1 MSLKI
6 ISNTNFNFLEQKRK
20 ALLIS
25 GLVIILS
32 FFSFFTQGLNY
43 GIDFSSGYIVQLEF
57 DEDIK
62 IEQIKDSFADKS
74 VNNITVQYY
83 GSQKEVIIKL
93 QESTLYNQNNINK
106 FLSTVLANSEYE
118 IQKLDFVGSQIGS
131 ELRTKG
137 EWAMLVAIISILVYI
152 GFRFE
157 FLYGIGAIL
166 ALIHDVLITVGIF
179 SLLQLQFDLS
189 VLSALLAVIGY
200 SLNDTIVVY
209 DRIRENAN
217 IMHAD
222 NPENILNRSINQT
235 LSRTL
240 ITSLTTL
247 FVLFSLLLFGGIAVE
262 YFSIAMIIGVLIGTF
277 SSVYIAGASLFFLKV
292 LEKRAENQPLN
303 IIFN

>member
-6 ISNTNFNFLEQKRK
+6 ISDTKFDFLQQKRK

-25 GLVIILS
+25 VFIIVISL
-32 FFSFFTQGLNY
+32 FSFITQGLNY
-43 GIDFSSGYIVQLEF
+43 GIDFSSGYIIQLEF
-57 DEDIK
+57 DKDVNVDRIK
-62 IEQIKDSFADKS
+62 KSFSNNS
-74 VNNITVQYY
+74 VENSIVQYY
-83 GSQKEVIIKL
+83 GSQREVIIKL
-93 QESTLYNQNNINK
+93 QESSSYDQNNINT
-106 FLSTVLANSEYE
+106 FISDVLNNYNYT

-137 EWAMLVAIISILVYI
+137 EWAMLVALISILVYI

-179 SLLQLQFDLS
+179 SILQLQFDLS

-217 IMHAD
+217 LMHSD
-222 NPENILNRSINQT
+222 KPENILNRSINQT

-247 FVLFSLLLFGGIAVE
+247 FVLFSLLIFGGIAVE
-262 YFSIAMIIGVLIGTF
+262 YFSIAMIIGVLVGTF
-277 SSVYIAGASLFFLKV
+277 SSIYIAGASLYFLKV
-292 LEKRAENQPLN
+292 LENVDEN
-303 IIFN
+303 

>member
-222 NPENILNRSINQT
+222 NPENILNKSINQT

-277 SSVYIAGASLFFLKV
+277 SSIYIAGASLFFLKV
-292 LEKRAENQPLN
+292 LEKREENQPLSD
-303 IIFN
+303 

>member
-1 MSLKI
+1 M
-6 ISNTNFNFLEQKRK
+6 
-20 ALLIS
+20 
-25 GLVIILS
+25 
-32 FFSFFTQGLNY
+32 
-43 GIDFSSGYIVQLEF
+43 
-57 DEDIK
+57 
-62 IEQIKDSFADKS
+62 
-74 VNNITVQYY
+74 
-83 GSQKEVIIKL
+83 
-93 QESTLYNQNNINK
+93 YNQNNINE
-106 FLSTVLANSEYE
+106 FLSTVLNNNEYK

-217 IMHAD
+217 IMHTD
-222 NPENILNRSINQT
+222 NPENILNKSINQT

-277 SSVYIAGASLFFLKV
+277 SSIYIAGASLFFLKV
-292 LEKRAENQPLN
+292 LEKREESQPLSD
-303 IIFN
+303 

>member
-6 ISNTNFNFLEQKRK
+6 ISDTKFDFLQQKRK

-25 GLVIILS
+25 VFIIVISL
-32 FFSFFTQGLNY
+32 FSFITQGLNY
-43 GIDFSSGYIVQLEF
+43 GIDFSSGYIIQLEF
-57 DEDIK
+57 DKDVKVDRIK
-62 IEQIKDSFADKS
+62 KSFSDNS
-74 VNNITVQYY
+74 VENSIVQYY
-83 GSQKEVIIKL
+83 GSQREVIIKL
-93 QESTLYNQNNINK
+93 QESSSYDQNNINT
-106 FLSTVLANSEYE
+106 FISDVLNNYNYT

-137 EWAMLVAIISILVYI
+137 EWAMLVALISILVYI

-179 SLLQLQFDLS
+179 SILQLQFDLS

-217 IMHAD
+217 LMHSD
-222 NPENILNRSINQT
+222 KPENILNRSINQT

-247 FVLFSLLLFGGIAVE
+247 FVLFSLLIFGGIAVE
-262 YFSIAMIIGVLIGTF
+262 YFSIAMIIGVLVGTF
-277 SSVYIAGASLFFLKV
+277 SSIYIAGASLYFLKV
-292 LEKRAENQPLN
+292 LENVDEN
-303 IIFN
+303 

>member
-1 MSLKI
+1 MSLRI

-25 GLVIILS
+25 GLIIILS
-32 FFSFFTQGLNY
+32 FFSFLTQGLNY

-57 DEDIK
+57 NKDVK
-62 IEQIKDSFADKS
+62 IERIKESFSENS
-74 VNNITVQYY
+74 VDNSIIQYY
-83 GSQKEVIIKL
+83 GNQKEVIIKL
-93 QESTLYNQNNINK
+93 QESNTYDQNNINN
-106 FLSTVLANSEYE
+106 FLSNVLENYDYK

-157 FLYGIGAIL
+157 FLYGVGAIL

-217 IMHAD
+217 LMHAD
-222 NPENILNRSINQT
+222 NPENILNKSINQT

-262 YFSIAMIIGVLIGTF
+262 YFSLAMIIGVLVGTF
-277 SSVYIAGASLFFLKV
+277 SSIYIAGVSLFFLKV
-292 LEKRAENQPLN
+292 LDKKEESQKLSD
-303 IIFN
+303 

>member
-93 QESTLYNQNNINK
+93 QESTLYDQNNINK

-292 LEKRAENQPLN
+292 LEKREENQPLSD
-303 IIFN
+303 

>member
-6 ISNTNFNFLEQKRK
+6 ISDTKFDFLQQKRK
-20 ALLIS
+20 ALMVSSFIIIIS
-25 GLVIILS
+25 V
-32 FFSFFTQGLNY
+32 FSFIIQGLNY
-43 GIDFSSGYIVQLEF
+43 GIDFSSGYIIQLEF
-57 DEDIK
+57 DKDVKVDRIK
-62 IEQIKDSFADKS
+62 KSFSNNS
-74 VNNITVQYY
+74 VENSVVQYY

-93 QESTLYNQNNINK
+93 QESSSYDQNNINN
-106 FLSTVLANSEYE
+106 FISEVLKNYKYK

-137 EWAMLVAIISILVYI
+137 EWAMLVALISILVYI

-166 ALIHDVLITVGIF
+166 ALVHDVLITVGIF
-179 SLLQLQFDLS
+179 SILQLQFDLS

-217 IMHAD
+217 LMYSD
-222 NPENILNRSINQT
+222 KPENILNKSVNQT

-247 FVLFSLLLFGGIAVE
+247 FVLFSLLIFGGIAVE
-262 YFSIAMIIGVLIGTF
+262 YFAIAMIIGVLVGTF
-277 SSVYIAGASLFFLKV
+277 SSIYIAGASLYFLKV
-292 LEKRAENQPLN
+292 LESSGEN
-303 IIFN
+303 

>member
-1 MSLKI
+1 MSLRI
-6 ISNTNFNFLEQKRK
+6 ISNTNINFLAQKRK

-25 GLVIILS
+25 GLIILLS
-32 FFSFFTQGLNY
+32 FFSFLTQGLNY

-57 DEDIK
+57 NKDVK
-62 IEQIKDSFADKS
+62 IERIKESFTENS
-74 VNNITVQYY
+74 VDNPIIQYY
-83 GSQKEVIIKL
+83 GNQKEVIIKL
-93 QESTLYNQNNINK
+93 QESNTYDQNNINN
-106 FLSTVLANSEYE
+106 FLSTVFENYDYK

-217 IMHAD
+217 LMHAD
-222 NPENILNRSINQT
+222 NPENILNKSINQT

-262 YFSIAMIIGVLIGTF
+262 YFSIAMIIGVLVGTF
-277 SSVYIAGASLFFLKV
+277 SSIYIAGASLFFLKV
-292 LEKRAENQPLN
+292 LEKKEENQQLSD
-303 IIFN
+303 

>member
-1 MSLKI
+1 MSLRI

-25 GLVIILS
+25 GLIIILS
-32 FFSFFTQGLNY
+32 FFSFLTQGLNY

-57 DEDIK
+57 NKDVK
-62 IEQIKDSFADKS
+62 IERIKESFSENS
-74 VNNITVQYY
+74 VDNSIIQYY
-83 GSQKEVIIKL
+83 GNQKEVIIKL
-93 QESTLYNQNNINK
+93 QESNKYDQNNINN
-106 FLSTVLANSEYE
+106 FLSNVFENYDYK

-157 FLYGIGAIL
+157 FLYGVGAIL

-217 IMHAD
+217 LMHAD
-222 NPENILNRSINQT
+222 NPENILNKSINQT

-262 YFSIAMIIGVLIGTF
+262 YFSLAMIIGVLVGTF
-277 SSVYIAGASLFFLKV
+277 SSIYIAGVSLFFLKV
-292 LEKRAENQPLN
+292 LDKKEESQKLSD
-303 IIFN
+303 

>member
-6 ISNTNFNFLEQKRK
+6 ISNTNFNFLEQRRK

-25 GLVIILS
+25 SLVIVLS
-32 FFSFFTQGLNY
+32 FLSFFTQGLNY

-57 DEDIK
+57 DKDIK
-62 IEQIKDSFADKS
+62 IENIKDSFADKS
-74 VNNITVQYY
+74 INNITVQYY
-83 GSQKEVIIKL
+83 GNQKEVIIKL
-93 QESTLYNQNNINK
+93 QESTMYNQNNINE
-106 FLSTVLANSEYE
+106 FLSTVLNNNEYK

-217 IMHAD
+217 IMHTD
-222 NPENILNRSINQT
+222 NPENILNKSINQT

-277 SSVYIAGASLFFLKV
+277 SSIYIAGASLFFLNV
-292 LEKRAENQPLN
+292 LEKREESQPLSD
-303 IIFN
+303 

>member
-6 ISNTNFNFLEQKRK
+6 INDTKFDFLQQKRK
-20 ALLIS
+20 AL
-25 GLVIILS
+25 ILS
-32 FFSFFTQGLNY
+32 SFIIIISLFSFITQGLNY
-43 GIDFSSGYIVQLEF
+43 GIDFSSGYIIQLEF
-57 DEDIK
+57 DKDVKVENIK
-62 IEQIKDSFADKS
+62 KSFSNNS
-74 VNNITVQYY
+74 VQNPIIQYY

-93 QESTLYNQNNINK
+93 QESSSYDQNNINNFISDALNNYNYK
-106 FLSTVLANSEYE
+106 

-137 EWAMLVAIISILVYI
+137 EWAMLVALISILVYI

-179 SLLQLQFDLS
+179 SILQLQFDLS

-217 IMHAD
+217 LMHLD
-222 NPENILNRSINQT
+222 KPESILNKSINQT

-247 FVLFSLLLFGGIAVE
+247 FVLFSLLIFGGIAVE

-277 SSVYIAGASLFFLKV
+277 SSIYIAGASLYFLKV
-292 LEKRAENQPLN
+292 LENVEEK
-303 IIFN
+303 

>member
-57 DEDIK
+57 DKDIK

-277 SSVYIAGASLFFLKV
+277 SSIYIAGASLFFLKV
-292 LEKRAENQPLN
+292 LEKREENQPLSD
-303 IIFN
+303 

>member
-217 IMHAD
+217 IMHTD
-222 NPENILNRSINQT
+222 NPENILNKSINQT

-292 LEKRAENQPLN
+292 LEKREENQPLSD
-303 IIFN
+303 

>member
-166 ALIHDVLITVGIF
+166 ALIHDVFITVGIF

-277 SSVYIAGASLFFLKV
+277 SSIYIAGASLFFLKV
-292 LEKRAENQPLN
+292 LEKKEENQPLSD
-303 IIFN
+303 

>member
-1 MSLKI
+1 MSLRI

-25 GLVIILS
+25 GLIILLS
-32 FFSFFTQGLNY
+32 FFSFLTQGLNY

-57 DEDIK
+57 NKDVK
-62 IEQIKDSFADKS
+62 IERIKESFTENS
-74 VNNITVQYY
+74 VDNPIIQYY
-83 GSQKEVIIKL
+83 GNQKEVIIKL
-93 QESTLYNQNNINK
+93 QESNTYNQNNINN
-106 FLSTVLANSEYE
+106 FLSTVFENYDYK

-217 IMHAD
+217 LMHAD
-222 NPENILNRSINQT
+222 NPENILNKSINQT

-262 YFSIAMIIGVLIGTF
+262 YFSIAMIIGVLVGTF
-277 SSVYIAGASLFFLKV
+277 SSIYIAGASLFFLKV
-292 LEKRAENQPLN
+292 LEKNEKNQQLLD
-303 IIFN
+303 

>member
-1 MSLKI
+1 MSLRI

-25 GLVIILS
+25 GLIILLS
-32 FFSFFTQGLNY
+32 FFSFLTQGLNY

-57 DEDIK
+57 NKDVK
-62 IEQIKDSFADKS
+62 IERIKESFTENS
-74 VNNITVQYY
+74 VDNPIIQYY
-83 GSQKEVIIKL
+83 GNQKEVIIKL
-93 QESTLYNQNNINK
+93 QESNTYDQNNINN
-106 FLSTVLANSEYE
+106 FLSNVLENYDYK

-157 FLYGIGAIL
+157 FLYGVGAIL

-217 IMHAD
+217 LMHAD
-222 NPENILNRSINQT
+222 NPENILNKSINQT

-262 YFSIAMIIGVLIGTF
+262 YFSIAMIIGVLVGTF
-277 SSVYIAGASLFFLKV
+277 SSIYIAGVSLFFLKV
-292 LEKRAENQPLN
+292 LDKKEESQKLSD
-303 IIFN
+303 

>member
-1 MSLKI
+1 MSLRI
-6 ISNTNFNFLEQKRK
+6 ISNTNFNFLQQKRK

-25 GLVIILS
+25 GLIIILS
-32 FFSFFTQGLNY
+32 FFSFLTQGLNY

-57 DEDIK
+57 NKDVK
-62 IEQIKDSFADKS
+62 IERIKESFSENS
-74 VNNITVQYY
+74 VDNSIIQYY
-83 GSQKEVIIKL
+83 GNQKEVIIKL
-93 QESTLYNQNNINK
+93 QESDKYDQNNINN
-106 FLSTVLANSEYE
+106 FLSNVFENYDYK

-157 FLYGIGAIL
+157 FLYGVGAIL

-217 IMHAD
+217 LMHAD
-222 NPENILNRSINQT
+222 NPENILNKSINQT

-262 YFSIAMIIGVLIGTF
+262 YFSIAMIIGVLVGTF
-277 SSVYIAGASLFFLKV
+277 SSIYIAGVSLFFLKV
-292 LEKRAENQPLN
+292 LDKKEESQQLSD
-303 IIFN
+303 

>member
-1 MSLKI
+1 MSLRI

-25 GLVIILS
+25 GLIIILS
-32 FFSFFTQGLNY
+32 FFSFLTQGLNY

-57 DEDIK
+57 NKDVK
-62 IEQIKDSFADKS
+62 IERIKESFSENS
-74 VNNITVQYY
+74 VDNSIIQYY
-83 GSQKEVIIKL
+83 GNQKEVIIKL
-93 QESTLYNQNNINK
+93 QESNTYDQNNINN
-106 FLSTVLANSEYE
+106 FLSNVLENYDYK

-157 FLYGIGAIL
+157 FLYGVGAIL

-217 IMHAD
+217 LMHAD
-222 NPENILNRSINQT
+222 NPENILNKSINQT

-262 YFSIAMIIGVLIGTF
+262 YFSLAMIIGVLVGTF
-277 SSVYIAGASLFFLKV
+277 SSIYIAGVSLFFLKV
-292 LEKRAENQPLN
+292 LDKKEESQQLSD
-303 IIFN
+303 